1 VSVSMAMN
9 GIADIEDYDSF
20 NFHYTNIYEQFRPLK
35 QTTQTNVYSLLEDK
49 KGNRQ
54 YIYDSE
60 SGNPVASPRSLLMLC
75 VNNIVTTSE
84 SSLQKLNE
92 RTISANVFQLVF
104 KEAIFC
110 GEFSLISHL
119 ISIWPSSYLRLSDL
133 ISNEIIDC
141 DSLSKP
147 LFASGPTV
155 LDYVLLGLLITRAT
169 SRLRTIDFTGF
180 HRDLKLTKEISH
192 LALLWMK
199 PENRTYE
206 KIHQKIKSKC
216 CKLMEALCGKFLF
229 NFFNVFLIFAPISC

>member
-1 VSVSMAMN
+1 
-9 GIADIEDYDSF
+9 
-20 NFHYTNIYEQFRPLK
+20 
-35 QTTQTNVYSLLEDK
+35 
-49 KGNRQ
+49 
-54 YIYDSE
+54 
-60 SGNPVASPRSLLMLC
+60 MLC

-84 SSLQKLNE
+84 DSLQLLNE
-92 RTISANVFQLVF
+92 RTISANVFNLVF

-119 ISIWPSSYLRLSDL
+119 ISIWPSSHLKLSDL

-155 LDYVLLGLLITRAT
+155 LDYVLLGLLISRPS
-169 SRLRTIDFTGF
+169 SRLRTVDFTGF
-180 HRDLKLTKEISH
+180 HRDLKLTKDISH
-192 LALLWMK
+192 LSLLWMK

-216 CKLMEALCGKFLF
+216 CKYSNL
-229 NFFNVFLIFAPISC
+229 SC